1 MSKAITKK
9 LLAGLTSAA
18 MLATATAVNLT
29 AVPAATAADA
39 KVIYST
45 DFEGDSFDFTRRGE
59 DETLELTTEQAHG
72 GSQSL
77 CVSTRAKNWNG
88 PQLALDNLI
97 EANTEYVVN
106 AYAMTPWYATL
117 TLSMQYT
124 DADGN
129 IHYGNIL
136 GQVSQGEWTAYEN
149 VKFSFPADTTDWYLY
164 FEASDASVNIYV
176 DDFTITEAP
185 EVELE
190 DIASLADV
198 YRPYFKIGTAIGS
211 SNLASKPFM
220 GLVERHFNESITFG
234 NELKPDFVLDKAA
247 TLAYMEA
254 NDGDQTNPQISLTNA
269 KALLNYCRDN
279 NIPVRGHT
287 LVWHSQTPDWFFKE
301 NFSDDGDWVS
311 KEVMIQRMENYSIFC
326 GGLQRDDGAGRGTG
340 VTVDPT
346 VDFYAWDVVNE
357 AWTDGGQPRTAG
369 SNNTTTGNSA
379 WVQVFG
385 DNSFIEYAF
394 KFARQYAPEGCK
406 LYYNDYNE
414 YIDGKTN
421 AICEMATDLKAKGLI
436 DGIGMQSHLATNFPS
451 AAQYKKALA
460 KFAALGLDIQ
470 VTELDITTSDT
481 SEAGLETQAQVY
493 SDIMDAL
500 VEYSDSISAV
510 IFWGVTDDQSW
521 RASQLPL
528 LFDKD
533 FKAKPAYYSI
543 VDGLEPVT
551 TAPQD
556 TTTTTTTTTTTAATT
571 APSGDFLAGDVDCN
585 GVVEINDAVLLA
597 RYVAQDDTVKITVQ
611 GVANGDYNQDGSVD
625 STDITAVCRQLA
637 HLTDEDA

>member
-1 MSKAITKK
+1 MSKSITKK

-29 AVPAATAADA
+29 AVPAAAAADA

-77 CVSTRAKNWNG
+77 CVSTRAENWNG

-129 IHYGNIL
+129 THYSNIL

-164 FEASDASVNIYV
+164 FEASDANVNIYL

-198 YRPYFKIGTAIGS
+198 YRPYFKIGTAIMA
-211 SNLASKPFM
+211 SNLSSKPFM
-220 GLVERHFNESITFG
+220 GLVEKHFNESITFG

-254 NDGDQTNPQISLTNA
+254 NDGDQTNPQISLTSA

-311 KEVMIQRMENYSIFC
+311 KEVMIQRMENYIKNMMEA
-326 GGLQRDDGAGRGTG
+326 LAEQY
-340 VTVDPT
+340 PT

-369 SNNTTTGNSA
+369 SNNVTNGNSA

-481 SEAGLETQAQVY
+481 SETGLETQAQVY

-543 VDGLEPVT
+543 VDGLEAVT
-551 TAPQD
+551 TAPRD

-585 GVVEINDAVLLA
+585 GVVEINDVVLLA

>member
-1 MSKAITKK
+1 MSKSITKK

-29 AVPAATAADA
+29 TVPAAAAADT

-129 IHYGNIL
+129 THYGNIL
-136 GQVSQGEWTAYEN
+136 GQTSQGEWTAYEN

-164 FEASDASVNIYV
+164 FEASDANANIYL

-254 NDGDQTNPQISLTNA
+254 NGGDQTNPQISLTNA

-279 NIPVRGHT
+279 NIPVRGQT

-311 KEVMIQRMENYSIFC
+311 KEVMIQRMENYIKNVMEA
-326 GGLQRDDGAGRGTG
+326 LAEQY
-340 VTVDPT
+340 PT
-346 VDFYAWDVVNE
+346 VNFYAWDEVNE

-369 SNNTTTGNSA
+369 SNNTSHGDSA
-379 WVQVFG
+379 WEQVFG
-385 DNSFIEYAF
+385 DNSYIEYAI

-451 AAQYKKALA
+451 AAQYKKALE

-481 SEAGLETQAQVY
+481 SEAGLETQAQIY

-510 IFWGVTDDQSW
+510 VFWGVTDDQSW

-597 RYVAQDDTVKITVQ
+597 RNVAQDDTAKITVQ

>member
-1 MSKAITKK
+1 MSKSITKK

-29 AVPAATAADA
+29 TVPAAAAADT

-77 CVSTRAKNWNG
+77 CVSTRAENWNG

-136 GQVSQGEWTAYEN
+136 GQVSQGEWAAYEN

-164 FEASDASVNIYV
+164 FEASDANANIYL

-190 DIASLADV
+190 DITSLADV
-198 YRPYFKIGTAIGS
+198 YRPYFKIGTAIMA
-211 SNLASKPFM
+211 SNLSSKPFM
-220 GLVERHFNESITFG
+220 GLVEKHFNESITFG

-311 KEVMIQRMENYSIFC
+311 KEVMIQRMENYIKNVMEA
-326 GGLQRDDGAGRGTG
+326 LAEQY
-340 VTVDPT
+340 PT
-346 VDFYAWDVVNE
+346 VNFYAWDVVNE

-369 SNNTTTGNSA
+369 SNNTSNGNSA

-543 VDGLEPVT
+543 VDGLEAVT
-551 TAPQD
+551 TAPRD

-585 GVVEINDAVLLA
+585 GVVEINDVVLLA

>member
-1 MSKAITKK
+1 MSKSITKK

-29 AVPAATAADA
+29 TVPAAAAADA

-77 CVSTRAKNWNG
+77 CVSTRAENWNG

-136 GQVSQGEWTAYEN
+136 GQVSQGEWAAYEN

-164 FEASDASVNIYV
+164 FEASDANANIYL

-190 DIASLADV
+190 DITSLADV
-198 YRPYFKIGTAIGS
+198 YRPYFKIGTAIMA
-211 SNLASKPFM
+211 SNLSSKPFM
-220 GLVERHFNESITFG
+220 GLVEKHFNESITFG

-311 KEVMIQRMENYSIFC
+311 KEVMIQRMENYIKNVMEA
-326 GGLQRDDGAGRGTG
+326 LAEQY
-340 VTVDPT
+340 PT

-369 SNNTTTGNSA
+369 SNNVTNGNSA

-543 VDGLEPVT
+543 VDGLEAVT
-551 TAPQD
+551 TAPRD

-585 GVVEINDAVLLA
+585 GVVEINDVVLLA

>member
-1 MSKAITKK
+1 MSKSITKK

-29 AVPAATAADA
+29 TVPAAAAADT

-77 CVSTRAKNWNG
+77 CVSTRAENWNG

-97 EANTEYVVN
+97 KANTEYVVN

-129 IHYGNIL
+129 THYGNIL
-136 GQVSQGEWTAYEN
+136 GQTSQGEWTAYEN

-164 FEASDASVNIYV
+164 FEASDANANIYL

-254 NDGDQTNPQISLTNA
+254 NGGDQTNPQISLTNA

-311 KEVMIQRMENYSIFC
+311 KEVMIQRMENYIKNVMEA
-326 GGLQRDDGAGRGTG
+326 LAEQY
-340 VTVDPT
+340 PT

-369 SNNTTTGNSA
+369 SNNTSNGNSA

-460 KFAALGLDIQ
+460 KFATLGLDIQ

-481 SEAGLETQAQVY
+481 SEAGLETQAQIY

-510 IFWGVTDDQSW
+510 VFWGVTDDQSW

-543 VDGLEPVT
+543 VDGLEAVT
-551 TAPQD
+551 TAPKD